1 VGFFPRFALE
11 RERAAQERVQH
22 KESKMKTK
30 LLVAGL
36 ACLSVVAVA
45 QQSAGTEKPSSKT
58 SSAAAHTATTGKTTA
73 STTATNGNKS
83 AQDDWQQTRVAA
95 GNNTNQNGSTS
106 GNAGQATMVRESPSK
121 ASLGAVRESPSK
133 GSLSSGHVST
143 TKASTSVSAGDVNG
157 DGMARDVATGKATG
171 KRQHQPMTVSKSVD
185 KASPK

>member
-1 VGFFPRFALE
+1 
-11 RERAAQERVQH
+11 
-22 KESKMKTK
+22 MKTK

-45 QQSAGTEKPSSKT
+45 QQSASTEKPSSKT

-95 GNNTNQNGSTS
+95 DSNTNQNGSTS

-121 ASLGAVRESPSK
+121 ASLGVVRESPSK
-133 GSLSSGHVST
+133 GSLSSGHVSS
-143 TKASTSVSAGDVNG
+143 TKANTSVSAGDVNG
-157 DGMARDVATGKATG
+157 DGRADKMATG